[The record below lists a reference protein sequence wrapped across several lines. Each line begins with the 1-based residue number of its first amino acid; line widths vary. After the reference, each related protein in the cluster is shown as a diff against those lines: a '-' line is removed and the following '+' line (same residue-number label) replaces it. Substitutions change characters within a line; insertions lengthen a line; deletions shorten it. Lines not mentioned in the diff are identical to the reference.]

1 MVAAGLMLGLLW
13 GCDGSGNRL
22 AEHAT
27 GSLEALELP
36 DPAEP
41 APGIGFLTPDG
52 SQTSLA
58 DFRGRVVLL
67 NVWAMWCPPCR
78 AELPTIAALDGAYGE
93 EVAVVAVN
101 VDRTAEEI
109 AEARAFLETNAP
121 LGFYSDP
128 TFELPFR
135 LPGRGAM
142 PQTLVIDRQGR
153 VRAWLA
159 GEADWSG
166 PEARGLI
173 EALLA
178 EEA

>member
-78 AELPTIAALDGAYGE
+78 AELPTIAALDGADALIIVTE
-93 EVAVVAVN
+93 WKEFRSPDFDQMKQRLKSAVVFDGRNLYDPAWM
-101 VDRTAEEI
+101 
-109 AEARAFLETNAP
+109 RAA
-121 LGFYSDP
+121 GFDYFP
-128 TFELPFR
+128 I
-135 LPGRGAM
+135 GRA
-142 PQTLVIDRQGR
+142 
-153 VRAWLA
+153 
-159 GEADWSG
+159 
-166 PEARGLI
+166 
-173 EALLA
+173 
-178 EEA
+178 